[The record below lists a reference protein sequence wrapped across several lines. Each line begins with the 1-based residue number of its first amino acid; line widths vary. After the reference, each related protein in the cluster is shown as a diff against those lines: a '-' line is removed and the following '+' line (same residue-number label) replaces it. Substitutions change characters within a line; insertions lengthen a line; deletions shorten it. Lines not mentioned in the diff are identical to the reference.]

1 MPSSRVSSQPR
12 VEPTSPALQAGS
24 LPSEPPGKPNSD
36 VLNSGEKPDEKS
48 FRVIIVPVT
57 CKINWNI
64 RI

>member
-1 MPSSRVSSQPR
+1 M
-12 VEPTSPALQAGS
+12 QAGS